1 MPVSG
6 LAWGTIHPSAL
17 QHAATLLRP
26 ADATARPHGALRYQ
40 CPISGSFVL
49 VTDETS
55 LRQLT
60 GKRAR
65 LRCTACGEIHLLSM
79 DVDAGGPAIVATP
92 ADA

>member
-1 MPVSG
+1 MS
-6 LAWGTIHPSAL
+6 ASDWGTIHPSAL
-17 QHAATLLRP
+17 RHAAMFLRP

-49 VTDETS
+49 VTDEAS
-55 LRQLT
+55 LKHLT

-65 LRCTACGEIHLLSM
+65 LRCTACGEMHLLSM
-79 DVDAGGPAIVATP
+79 QADASGPGAIVATP